1 MDAVGPLN
9 ARRSSE
15 PCSNGPAKGMVLDSG
30 KPIAH
35 FVGIEKPPTS
45 EPVQARGPLGDTD
58 ELAARDIVQDYINQ
72 IISSRDPEQDV
83 TPEELARRDNMDDFI
98 NTYLLNTRDLGTQP
112 EIQAR
117 SLPDGQS
124 ETVARD
130 DAAGDFINA
139 LLKNR
144 DSPDFPRDLLSLASL
159 ASRVFDE

>member
-1 MDAVGPLN
+1 L
-9 ARRSSE
+9 
-15 PCSNGPAKGMVLDSG
+15 PAIL
-30 KPIAH
+30 AH
-35 FVGIEKPPTS
+35 ILHL
-45 EPVQARGPLGDTD
+45 LG
-58 ELAARDIVQDYINQ
+58 RIRV
-72 IISSRDPEQDV
+72 RDV
-83 TPEELARRDNMDDFI
+83 TPEELARRDNLDDFI
-98 NTYLLNTRDLGTQP
+98 DTYLLNTRELGTHP